1 MTGKIIGP
9 AKGMVVK
16 KGEKI
21 DLSTKYWYTE
31 VPGEPLTSIAE
42 ILAGTLL
49 NLSAASSGIIPGGP
63 EMGMALLNNV
73 SGDKFGVFDDFIT
86 DAFDNEDFGKPKAYI
101 VYIFLTRVK
110 FEHRIEQTD
119 RTIL

>member
-1 MTGKIIGP
+1 M
-9 AKGMVVK
+9 AVK

-49 NLSAASSGIIPGGP
+49 NLGSASSGIIPEGP
-63 EMGMALLNNV
+63 ETGMALLNNI
-73 SGDKFGVFDDFIT
+73 SGNQFGSFSNIIN
-86 DAFDNEDFGKPKAYI
+86 DAFIHNK
-101 VYIFLTRVK
+101 
-110 FEHRIEQTD
+110 RITECMKIQK
-119 RTIL
+119 RILQ